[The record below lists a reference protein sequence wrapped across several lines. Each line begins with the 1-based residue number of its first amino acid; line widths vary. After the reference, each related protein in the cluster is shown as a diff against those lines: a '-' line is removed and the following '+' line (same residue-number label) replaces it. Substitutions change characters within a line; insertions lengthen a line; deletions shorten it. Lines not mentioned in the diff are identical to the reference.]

1 MNIKSMTKAD
11 LLEQRAANLEERSQI
26 TNGGKGDTTL
36 TAEQVSRLEE
46 IRSSNALID
55 AELERRADAEAKALR
70 YAPPSKPRKQATMTQ
85 VLRALAGMG
94 EHTDEVE
101 EVLQRGREQMA
112 GVRGVSCNG
121 VALPIDFR
129 AAGTATVMA
138 TKEPGKSLV
147 GEQAYLL
154 EADTQDLVFAK
165 AGANI
170 ITGLTDNLKI
180 SEGDLPQAVWED
192 EVAPIKEADMTLNT
206 TTLAP
211 KRLGIV
217 VSVSKQMLVQDT
229 VGINRW
235 LSDLMVAKIY
245 ESLEQAFLS
254 STSVAKAPKSLFDA
268 SAYPGIKSIGASE
281 AVSYAGLVKMQ
292 AILAGNNELKG
303 RLGYIGTPILQTTL
317 KTVPRDPK
325 QSLGFVLNDSDG
337 MVAGYPIYST
347 SLATAESGENVLFA
361 NWSNLMI
368 GQWGALD
375 LTVDPYTLADQGKVR
390 MVINSYWDGAPIKQG
405 AFAKASMTLDASTTS
420 TTGK

>member
-1 MNIKSMTKAD
+1 
-11 LLEQRAANLEERSQI
+11 
-26 TNGGKGDTTL
+26 
-36 TAEQVSRLEE
+36 
-46 IRSSNALID
+46 
-55 AELERRADAEAKALR
+55 
-70 YAPPSKPRKQATMTQ
+70 
-85 VLRALAGMG
+85 
-94 EHTDEVE
+94 
-101 EVLQRGREQMA
+101 
-112 GVRGVSCNG
+112 
-121 VALPIDFR
+121 
-129 AAGTATVMA
+129 MA

-192 EVAPIKEADMTLNT
+192 EVAPIKETEMTLNT

-245 ESLEQAFLS
+245 ESLEQAFLAS
-254 STSVAKAPKSLFDA
+254 SSVAKAPKSLFDA

-303 RLGYIGTPILQTTL
+303 RLGYIGTPILRTTL

-347 SLATAESGENVLFA
+347 SLATAESGENVLFG
-361 NWSNLMI
+361 NWANLMI

-405 AFAKASMTLDASTTS
+405 AFSKASMTLDASTTS